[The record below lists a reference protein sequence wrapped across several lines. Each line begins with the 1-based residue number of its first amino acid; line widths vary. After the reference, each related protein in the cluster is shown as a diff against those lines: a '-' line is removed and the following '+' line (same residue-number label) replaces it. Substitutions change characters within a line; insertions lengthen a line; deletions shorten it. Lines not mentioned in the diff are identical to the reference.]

1 MPLTYRGRALLYDVG
16 LGQRREARRDTT
28 GTSLTRRHKDVVV
41 SGDFAWRGSCFTND
55 RDRGQGRTLGL
66 RGERERIKLSFRYH
80 KNPSI
85 TACTTY
91 FWLIWREFEDKI
103 LDESDEKLIVEL
115 DDVSPTPHLQL
126 WPVEKLINWSV
137 F

>member
-66 RGERERIKLSFRYH
+66 RGERENKTQFSIPQKSLNYGMHYLLLAHLERI
-80 KNPSI
+80 
-85 TACTTY
+85 
-91 FWLIWREFEDKI
+91 
-103 LDESDEKLIVEL
+103 
-115 DDVSPTPHLQL
+115 
-126 WPVEKLINWSV
+126 
-137 F
+137 